1 MKTVS
6 ISLSPNTEK
15 DDISLAIKELKSKN
29 KIIGP
34 EIQIFE
40 NNFRNYF
47 NFLSVFSLNS
57 GRSSLLVILKALGIE
72 AGDEVI
78 VQAFTCNA
86 VINPILK
93 QKAIPVYID
102 IDQTLNINIL
112 EIEKKINNK
121 TKAIIVQHTFGM
133 PAKIE
138 EIKNICTKYN
148 LYLIED
154 CAHALGAKYNNKYC
168 GTFGDVAFFS
178 FGRDKVISCV
188 YGGMIGINNPKLEE
202 KIKIIY
208 DTLDYP
214 TLKWVN
220 NQLRHPIV
228 MNLFVLPLY
237 NFLNIG
243 KVFLELSIRL
253 NLISKAV
260 TAKEY
265 IGTLPENF
273 PEKMPNSMAKLANHQ
288 FKKLDRFNEHRKKI
302 AQYYKEQ
309 IGGLFEI
316 NKEAI
321 YLKYPLVVSDG
332 NKIIESMAK
341 YNIMLEDGWRKNV
354 IVPPKTILCKMN
366 YKEGECPLGEEMS
379 NKIIILPTHINI
391 TKEIAE
397 KIVYLLKSLI

>member
-29 KIIGP
+29 KIVGP
-34 EIQIFE
+34 ETKIFE
-40 NNFRNYF
+40 NDFKNYF
-47 NFLSVFSLNS
+47 NFNSVFSLNS
-57 GRSSLLVILKALGIE
+57 GRSSLLVILEALGIE
-72 AGDEVI
+72 KDDEVI

-93 QKAIPVYID
+93 RGAIPIYVD
-102 IDQTLNINIL
+102 IDETLNIDPL
-112 EIEKKINNK
+112 EIEKKINKK
-121 TKAIIVQHTFGM
+121 TKAIIIQHTFGM

-138 EIKNICTKYN
+138 EVKNICTKHN

-168 GTFGDVAFFS
+168 GTFGDIAFFS

-188 YGGMIGINNPKLEE
+188 YGGMIGVNNLELKQKIETIYNKLN
-202 KIKIIY
+202 
-208 DTLDYP
+208 YP
-214 TLKWVN
+214 NEKWVN
-220 NQLRHPIV
+220 NQLRHPII

-243 KVFLELSIRL
+243 KIILELSIRL

-260 TAKEY
+260 TKPEY
-265 IGTLPENF
+265 VGKLPENF
-273 PEKMPNSMAKLANHQ
+273 PEKMPSSLAKLAHHQ
-288 FKKLDRFNEHRKKI
+288 FKKLERFNEHRKEI
-302 AQYYKEQ
+302 AEYYHKEL
-309 IGGLFEI
+309 GGVFNI
-316 NKEAI
+316 KEGAI
-321 YLKYPLVVSDG
+321 YLKYPLITPDG
-332 NKIIESMAK
+332 NQIIESVEK
-341 YNIMLEDGWRKNV
+341 YGIMLEDGWRKNI
-354 IVPPKTILCKMN
+354 IVPPKTILCEMN
-366 YKEGECPLGEEMS
+366 YKKGECPKGEEVS
-379 NKIIILPTHINI
+379 DKIIILPTHINI